1 MIREIMQQALD
12 ALKLV
17 YEQADFSNGVTDPT
31 GTMDEGK
38 VVIGGIVSDAIAALE
53 SELAKPNQEP
63 YCWVQSKLNQGLFYK
78 EKPRRIHTIPLYTAP
93 PRKSEQIITPI
104 SIDQYERVC
113 FNCGACVGKPWVG
126 LTDKEIKGILDC
138 GSDGL
143 IDIKKAEQTL
153 KDKNT

>member
-1 MIREIMQQALD
+1 MQQALD

-63 YCWVQSKLNQGLFYK
+63 YCWVQSKLNQGLFFK

-93 PRKSEQIITPI
+93 LRKSEQIITPI
-104 SIDQYERVC
+104 SIDQYERIC
-113 FNCGACVGKPWVG
+113 FNCGACVGKRWVG
-126 LTDKEIKGILDC
+126 LNAKDLSEIPPSCFEGAIWADGKLKE
-138 GSDGL
+138 
-143 IDIKKAEQTL
+143 
-153 KDKNT
+153 KNT

>member
-1 MIREIMQQALD
+1 MSRILLQQA
-12 ALKLV
+12 
-17 YEQADFSNGVTDPT
+17 F
-31 GTMDEGK
+31 
-38 VVIGGIVSDAIAALE
+38 DAILAARDSELLHPKPFKNRYLDIIGKLE

-113 FNCGACVGKPWVG
+113 FTCGACVGKPWVG
-126 LTDKEIKGILDC
+126 LNAKDLSEIPPSCFEGAIWADGKLKE
-138 GSDGL
+138 
-143 IDIKKAEQTL
+143 
-153 KDKNT
+153 KNT